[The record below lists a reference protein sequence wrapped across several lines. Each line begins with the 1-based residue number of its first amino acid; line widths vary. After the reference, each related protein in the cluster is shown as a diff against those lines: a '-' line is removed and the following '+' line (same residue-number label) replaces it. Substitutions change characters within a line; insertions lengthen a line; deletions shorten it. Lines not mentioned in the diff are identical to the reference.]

1 MRLNRRSS
9 VRSLSLSAFFL
20 LTATAIRAPGKLA
33 GSPFAWRTEES
44 ELTVLKGNTHPL
56 ARPEFDRGIA
66 PSFLPMER
74 MLLVLKRSAEREAAL
89 QEFLAGQFVKSSPNY
104 HRWLT
109 PEQFGQQFGP
119 SERDIH
125 AVRSWLE
132 SHGFQLARVS
142 KGGMVVEF
150 SGTAEL
156 VRQAFH
162 TEIHRFV
169 VDGEEHW
176 ANTSDPSIPTVLTS
190 VITGLDTLH
199 NFPKQP
205 ISRVVGIF
213 SRSRGTGEV
222 TQVAPQ
228 FTFASSICGRQGNTC
243 YGVGPY
249 DFGAIYKVRPLWDA
263 GIDGSGQAIA
273 ITADSNINIQ
283 DARNFRSLF
292 GLPAKDPVVII
303 NGADPGPLRN
313 AHETEAAADVQWT
326 GAVAKGAT
334 IELVV
339 SASTNS
345 TSGFDLS
352 AEFIVDNS
360 LAPILSGSYSACE
373 LVLGTAGNQF
383 HNQLWQQAAA
393 QGITV
398 LIGAADTGS
407 AACDNSTATPA
418 PATMGLA
425 VNGIASTPNNT
436 AVGGTDFNDAG
447 NQSTYWNPVN
457 DPVTHASANGYIPEM
472 TWNDS
477 CTNTLFGS
485 SAENNCNAPQLVG
498 LVRARGTGGGKS
510 NCTTSDGSNP
520 LSCSSGY
527 SKPAWQAGPG
537 VPNDGVRDIPDVS
550 LFAAGGLASGS
561 FYIICQAD
569 ADPDQSAAPCDL
581 NSPFMHFLGVAGNSI
596 SVQAFA
602 GMMALVDQK
611 AASRQGNANPVLYPL
626 AAQQSPS
633 SCNASSSAST
643 CIFHD
648 VTIGTNAAPCAK
660 GSRDCDITNQADSYG
675 VLAGYDATSGYDLA
689 TGLGSPDAFNLINAS
704 GWGQVTSAPD
714 FTVSSANPVV
724 TVHPGS
730 SGALTLTIAST
741 NGFSGTFNLTSGSCS
756 AMPVGSNCSFSP
768 TTVTISQGNPTAM
781 VTLTVMTAATSMGVP
796 AAQRHNRDNRR
807 IREPLL
813 LAWIL
818 CIGFLLLGVYR
829 SQLRW
834 PAAFALLVLGF
845 IAAAGGCGSGGNG
858 GGGGNP
864 GIPPGTT
871 NAVFT
876 IASGGTTHSLVF
888 TINVQ

>member
-1 MRLNRRSS
+1 MEK
-9 VRSLSLSAFFL
+9 
-20 LTATAIRAPGKLA
+20 G
-33 GSPFAWRTEES
+33 

-56 ARPEFDRGIA
+56 ARPEFDRGTA
-66 PSFLPMER
+66 PSSLPMER
-74 MLLVLKRSAEREAAL
+74 ILLVLKRSPEREAAL
-89 QEFLAGQFVKSSPNY
+89 QEFLAEQVDKSSPNY

-119 SERDIH
+119 SEHDIH
-125 AVRSWLE
+125 GVWSWLE
-132 SHGFQLARVS
+132 SNGFQVARVS

-156 VRQAFH
+156 VREAFH

-169 VDGEEHW
+169 VDGEERW

-190 VITGLDTLH
+190 VIAGIDTLH

-222 TQVAPQ
+222 TQVVPQ

-243 YGVGPY
+243 YGLGPH
-249 DFGAIYKVRPLWDA
+249 DFGAIYDVRPLWNA

-292 GLPAKDPVVII
+292 GLPANDPVVII
-303 NGADPGPLRN
+303 NGVDPGPLRN
-313 AHETEAAADVQWT
+313 LHETEAAADVQWT

-352 AEFIVDNS
+352 AEFIVDKN
-360 LAPILSGSYSACE
+360 LAPILSGSYDACE
-373 LVLGTAGNQF
+373 LVLGNAGNQF

-398 LIGAADTGS
+398 LIGAGDAGS
-407 AACDNSTATPA
+407 ADCDNSTATPA
-418 PATMGLA
+418 PAKIGLA
-425 VNGIASTPNNT
+425 VNGIASTSHNI

-447 NQSTYWNPVN
+447 SQSTYWNPVN
-457 DPVTHASANGYIPEM
+457 DPVTQASANGYIPEM

-485 SAENNCNAPQLVG
+485 SSSAEINCNDPQLVG
-498 LVRARGTGGGKS
+498 FVRARGTGGGKS
-510 NCTTSDGSNP
+510 SCTNSDGSNP
-520 LSCSSGY
+520 LSCSGGY
-527 SKPAWQAGPG
+527 TKPSWQTGPG
-537 VPNDGVRDIPDVS
+537 VPNDGLRDLPDVS
-550 LFAAGGLASGS
+550 LFAAGGQASGS
-561 FYIICQAD
+561 FYIMCQAD
-569 ADPDQSAAPCDL
+569 ADPDKSAAPCDL
-581 NSPFMHFLGVAGNSI
+581 NSPFMHFSGVAGNSI

-611 AASRQGNANPVLYPL
+611 TGSRQGNANPVLYAL

-633 SCNASSSAST
+633 SCNTSSPAST
-643 CIFHD
+643 CVFHD

-660 GSRDCDITNQADSYG
+660 GSRDCNITNQADSYG
-675 VLAGYDATSGYDLA
+675 VLAGYDAGSGYDLT

-704 GWGQVTSAPD
+704 GWGQTTAPPD

-724 TVHPGS
+724 TVPHPGS
-730 SGALTLTIAST
+730 SGTLTLTVAST
-741 NGFSGTFNLTSGSCS
+741 NGFSGTFVLTSGSCS
-756 AMPVGSNCSFSP
+756 AMPVGSSCSFTP
-768 TTVTISQGNPTAM
+768 NTVTISQANPTAT
-781 VTLTVMTAATSMGVP
+781 VTLTVNTAAPSMAVP
-796 AAQRHNRDNRR
+796 AGQRHNRDNER
-807 IREPLL
+807 IREPVILAWLSCLALL
-813 LAWIL
+813 LLGLYRNQVRPLAAL
-818 CIGFLLLGVYR
+818 VFLLLG
-829 SQLRW
+829 S
-834 PAAFALLVLGF
+834 
-845 IAAAGGCGSGGNG
+845 IAVVQGCGSSGNG
-858 GGGGNP
+858 GGSGNSGTP
-864 GIPPGTT
+864 LGTT
-871 NAVFT
+871 NAVIT
-876 IASGGTTHSLVF
+876 LASGGTTHSLVF
-888 TINVQ
+888 AINVQ